1 MSIAKVTKNNLWVK
15 FFFNFEQNLPNSI
28 SMYLKKAAFCLI
40 IYAFLSGCN
49 KKVTQQIISK
59 PAAPKREFR
68 AVWVA
73 TVDNIDWPSR
83 KGLTSEVQQQDFRTL
98 LDKQKSYGMNAVLV
112 QVRAAADAFYAR
124 GKEPWSEW
132 LTGEQGKAP
141 EPYYDPMTFMIQESH
156 QRGLEFH
163 AWLNMNRGTHKVSKS
178 VMEDHITKTKPEWFL
193 SYGGYKLFNLG
204 IPDVRNYITDVVV
217 NIIKNYDVDGI
228 HFDDYF
234 YPYNLPNEKLQ
245 DEATFRK
252 YNNGFKN
259 IDDWRRN
266 NVDLVVK
273 NVSEAIK
280 REKPKVK
287 FGISPSAVWRN
298 ASTDPTGSATQG
310 GQPSYDNLYADT
322 RKWVKEGW
330 LDYITP
336 QIYFSFEFDKVPYK
350 IMTDWWIK
358 NTFGRHLYIGHGAYR
373 VKAGSKEI
381 GWEKA
386 DQIPRQIRYNR
397 TKPQISGSIY
407 FSAKPLA
414 NNELSVS
421 DSLKKLYYYPAL
433 TPTMPWKDKIPPN
446 APQNVKIRKIADLGV
461 AITWD
466 LPASL
471 PKDGDEVQAFVVYR
485 FEENEVI
492 NLENPARILQIIRNE
507 GILSCTDKTLNQE
520 KSYIYIVTALDRLQ
534 NESVMSNV
542 AKVK

>member
-1 MSIAKVTKNNLWVK
+1 
-15 FFFNFEQNLPNSI
+15 
-28 SMYLKKAAFCLI
+28 MYFKKAVFCLI
-40 IYAFLSGCN
+40 IYAFLSGCS
-49 KKVTQQIISK
+49 KKVTQQVVSK
-59 PAAPKREFR
+59 PSGPKREFR

-73 TVDNIDWPSR
+73 TIDNIDWPSR
-83 KGLTSEVQQQDFRTL
+83 KGLNSDLQQQEFRTL

-124 GKEPWSEW
+124 SKEPWSEW
-132 LTGEQGKAP
+132 LSGEQGKAP
-141 EPYYDPMTFMIQESH
+141 EPYYDPMIFMIQESH

-163 AWLNMNRGTHKVSKS
+163 AWLNMNRGSHKVSKS
-178 VMEDHITKTKPEWFL
+178 IINDHITKTKPEWFL

-204 IPDVRNYITDVVV
+204 IPEVRDYIKDIVV
-217 NIIKNYDVDGI
+217 NIVRNYDVDGI

-234 YPYNLPNEKLQ
+234 YPYSLPNEKLQ

-252 YNNGFKN
+252 YSDGFNN
-259 IDDWRRN
+259 IDDWRRH

-280 REKPKVK
+280 NEKPKVK

-298 ASTDPTGSATQG
+298 ASTDPTGSTTQG

-330 LDYITP
+330 LDYIMP
-336 QIYFSFEFDKVPYK
+336 QVYFSFEFDKVPYK
-350 IMTDWWIK
+350 TMTDWWTK

-386 DQIPRQIRYNR
+386 NQIPRQIRYNR
-397 TKPQISGSIY
+397 TKPQILGSVF
-407 FSAKPLA
+407 FSAKPLS
-414 NNELSVS
+414 NNELSVA

-446 APQNVKIRKIADLGV
+446 APQNVKIRKIADFGV
-461 AITWD
+461 AITWET
-466 LPASL
+466 PAIL

-485 FEENEVI
+485 FEENEAI
-492 NLENPARILQIIRNE
+492 NLENPARILQIVRNE
-507 GILSCTDKTLNQE
+507 GILSCTDKSYNQE
-520 KSYIYIVTALDRLQ
+520 KNYIYVVTALDRLQ

-542 AKVK
+542 GKLKAP

>member
-1 MSIAKVTKNNLWVK
+1 
-15 FFFNFEQNLPNSI
+15 
-28 SMYLKKAAFCLI
+28 MYFKKAAFCLI
-40 IYAFLSGCN
+40 IYAFLSGCS
-49 KKVTQQIISK
+49 KKVTQQVISK
-59 PAAPKREFR
+59 PIGPKREFR

-73 TVDNIDWPSR
+73 TIDNIDWPSR
-83 KGLTSEVQQQDFRTL
+83 KGLSSDIQQQDFRTL

-124 GKEPWSEW
+124 SKEPWSEW

-178 VMEDHITKTKPEWFL
+178 IMPEHITKTQPEWFL
-193 SYGGYKLFNLG
+193 TYGGQKLFNLG
-204 IPDVRNYITDVVV
+204 IPEVRNYIVDVVI
-217 NIIKNYDVDGI
+217 NIVKNYDVDGI

-234 YPYNLPNEKLQ
+234 YPYTEPNEKLR
-245 DEATFRK
+245 DEATFKK
-252 YNNGFKN
+252 YSDGYKN
-259 IDDWRRN
+259 IEDWRRH

-298 ASTDPTGSATQG
+298 ASSDPIGSATQG

-350 IMTDWWIK
+350 IMTDWWTK
-358 NTFGRHLYIGHGAYR
+358 NAFGRHLYIGHGAYR

-381 GWEKA
+381 GWENA
-386 DQIPRQIRYNR
+386 NQISRQIRYNR

-407 FSAKPLA
+407 FSAKSLN

-421 DSLKKLYYYPAL
+421 DSLRKLYYYPAL

-446 APQNVKIRKIADLGV
+446 APQNLKIQKVADLGV
-461 AITWD
+461 SITWD
-466 LPASL
+466 LPATL
-471 PKDGDEVQAFVVYR
+471 PKDGDEVQAFVLYR
-485 FEENEVI
+485 FEENEPI
-492 NLENPARILQIIRNE
+492 NLENPSKILQIVRNE
-507 GILSCTDKTLNQE
+507 GILSYTDKNLNKE
-520 KSYIYIVTALDRLQ
+520 KSYIYVVTALDRLQ
-534 NESVMSNV
+534 NESAMSNV
-542 AKVK
+542 VKMK

>member
-1 MSIAKVTKNNLWVK
+1 MH
-15 FFFNFEQNLPNSI
+15 F
-28 SMYLKKAAFCLI
+28 KKAAFYLL
-40 IYAFLSGCN
+40 IYAFLSGCS
-49 KKVTQQIISK
+49 KKVTQQIVSK
-59 PAAPKREFR
+59 PVGPKREFR
-68 AVWVA
+68 GVWVA

-83 KGLTSEVQQQDFRTL
+83 KGLSSESQQQEFRTI

-132 LTGEQGKAP
+132 LSGEQGKAP
-141 EPYYDPMTFMIQESH
+141 EPYYDPMVFMIQETH

-163 AWLNMNRGTHKVSKS
+163 AWLNMNRGTHKASKS
-178 VMEDHITKTKPEWFL
+178 IMDEHITKNKPEWFL
-193 SYGGYKLFNLG
+193 TYGGHKLFNLG
-204 IPDVRNYITDVVV
+204 IPEVRDYITDVVV
-217 NIIKNYDVDGI
+217 TIVRNYDVDGI

-234 YPYNLPNEKLQ
+234 YPYNEPNQKLR
-245 DEATFRK
+245 DEDTFKK
-252 YNNGFKN
+252 YGNGFKN
-259 IDDWRRN
+259 IEDWRRY
-266 NVDLVVK
+266 NVDMVVK

-298 ASTDPTGSATQG
+298 ASTDPIGSATQG

-322 RKWVKEGW
+322 RKWAKEGW

-336 QIYFSFEFDKVPYK
+336 QIYFSFEFNKVPYQ
-350 IMTDWWIK
+350 IMTDWWTK
-358 NTFGRHLYIGHGAYR
+358 NAFGRHLYIGHGVYR

-386 DQIPRQIRYNR
+386 NQIPRQVRYNR

-407 FSAKPLA
+407 FSSKQLI

-433 TPTMPWKDKIPPN
+433 MPTMPWKDKVPPN

-461 AITWD
+461 AITWE
-466 LPASL
+466 LPATP
-471 PKDGDEVQAFVVYR
+471 PKDGDEVNAFVVYR
-485 FEENEVI
+485 FEENEQI
-492 NLENPARILQIIRNE
+492 NIENPARILQIVRNE
-507 GILSCTDKTLNQE
+507 GILSCTDKTYNQE
-520 KSYIYIVTALDRLQ
+520 KNYVYVVTALDRLQ

-542 AKVK
+542 AKLK